1 MSTAQTPG
9 SLCTGHGRPSTGL
22 GACPED
28 SSQPPRKPAESRRE
42 GRGRRGDP
50 RTGTGKSNGQRG
62 RGEPWEGKKGGGER
76 EREESNLHTKGGL
89 Y

>member
-1 MSTAQTPG
+1 M
-9 SLCTGHGRPSTGL
+9 GL

-62 RGEPWEGKKGGGER
+62 RGEPWEGKKGGEER